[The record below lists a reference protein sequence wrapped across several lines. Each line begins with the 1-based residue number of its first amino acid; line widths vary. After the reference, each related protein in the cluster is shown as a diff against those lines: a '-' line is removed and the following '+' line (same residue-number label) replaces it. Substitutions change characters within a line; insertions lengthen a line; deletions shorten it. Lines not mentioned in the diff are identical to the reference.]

1 MKVTRLIMFAGLGLA
16 VATAGAAQLG
26 RNTAPVTVRN
36 TVAGSDI
43 GPATGLQLSLV
54 TPVQIFPETFA
65 VSGLRINLIF
75 GRNRALRGLDLGI
88 VNEITERVEGMQLAV
103 ASNLAGDLAGLQ
115 IGLFNSAATS
125 EAGCCQLGAINI
137 LRGEDSQGVMLGVL
151 FNQADNLRGFQFG
164 LINICNT
171 LDGCQ
176 LGLINIISQSEA
188 LMFCPFFNAQF

>member
-36 TVAGSDI
+36 TVAGLDI

-54 TPVQIFPETFA
+54 TPVQIFAESFA

-75 GRNRALRGLDLGI
+75 GRNRALRGLDLGT
-88 VNEITERVEGMQLAV
+88 VNEITERVEGMQLGV
-103 ASNLAGDLAGLQ
+103 SNLAGDVTGLQ
-115 IGLFNSAATS
+115 FGFFNSATTS
-125 EAGCCQLGAINI
+125 EAGCCQLGTINI
-137 LRGEDSQGVMLGVL
+137 LGGEDSQGVMLGLL
-151 FNQADNLRGFQFG
+151 FNKADNLRGFQFG

-176 LGLINIISQSEA
+176 LGLINIITQSEA

>member
-1 MKVTRLIMFAGLGLA
+1 MKMTRLIMFAGLGLA

-36 TVAGSDI
+36 TVAGLDI

-75 GRNRALRGLDLGI
+75 GRNRALRGLDLGT
-88 VNEITERVEGMQLAV
+88 VNEVTERVEGVQLIGV
-103 ASNLAGDLAGLQ
+103 NLAGDLAGLQ
-115 IGLFNSAATS
+115 IGLFNSASSS

-137 LRGEDSQGVMLGVL
+137 LRGEDSQGTMLGL
-151 FNQADNLRGFQFG
+151 FNQADGLRGFQFG

-176 LGLINIISQSEA
+176 LGVINIITQSEA
-188 LMFCPFFNAQF
+188 LMFCPIFNAQF

>member
-1 MKVTRLIMFAGLGLA
+1 MKMTRLIMFAGLGLA

-36 TVAGSDI
+36 TVAGLDI

-75 GRNRALRGLDLGI
+75 GRNRALRGLDLGT
-88 VNEITERVEGMQLAV
+88 VNEVTERVEGVQLIGV
-103 ASNLAGDLAGLQ
+103 NLAGDLAGLQ

-137 LRGEDSQGVMLGVL
+137 LRGEDSQGTMLGL
-151 FNQADNLRGFQFG
+151 FNQADGLRGFQFG

-176 LGLINIISQSEA
+176 LGLINIILQSEA
-188 LMFCPFFNAQF
+188 LMFCPIFNAQF

>member
-1 MKVTRLIMFAGLGLA
+1 MKMTRLIMFAGLGLA

-36 TVAGSDI
+36 TVAGLDI

-75 GRNRALRGLDLGI
+75 GRNRALRGLDLGT
-88 VNEITERVEGMQLAV
+88 VNEVTERVEGVQLIGV
-103 ASNLAGDLAGLQ
+103 NLAGDLAGLQ

-137 LRGEDSQGVMLGVL
+137 LRGEDSQGTMLGFL
-151 FNQADNLRGFQFG
+151 FNKADGLRGLQLG

-176 LGLINIISQSEA
+176 LGLINIILQSEA
-188 LMFCPFFNAQF
+188 LMFCPIFNAQF

>member
-1 MKVTRLIMFAGLGLA
+1 MKVTRWIMFARLGLA

-36 TVAGSDI
+36 TGAGLDI
-43 GPATGLQLSLV
+43 GPATGLQLALV
-54 TPVQIFPETFA
+54 APVQIFAESFA
-65 VSGLRINLIF
+65 VSGLRVNLIF
-75 GRNRALRGLDLGI
+75 GRNRALRGLDLGT
-88 VNEITERVEGMQLAV
+88 VNEITERVEGVQLAL

-137 LRGEDSQGVMLGVL
+137 LRGEDSQGTMLGM
-151 FNQADNLRGFQFG
+151 FNQADGLRGFQFG

-176 LGLINIISQSEA
+176 LGLINIITQSEA
-188 LMFCPFFNAQF
+188 LMFCPIFNAQF

>member
-1 MKVTRLIMFAGLGLA
+1 MKMTRLIMFAGLGLA

-36 TVAGSDI
+36 TVAGLDI

-75 GRNRALRGLDLGI
+75 GRNRALRGLDLGT
-88 VNEITERVEGMQLAV
+88 VNEVTERVEGVQLIGV
-103 ASNLAGDLAGLQ
+103 NLAGDLAGLQ

-137 LRGEDSQGVMLGVL
+137 LRGEDSQGTMLGL
-151 FNQADNLRGFQFG
+151 FNQADGLRGFQFG

-176 LGLINIISQSEA
+176 LGVINIITQSEA
-188 LMFCPFFNAQF
+188 LMFCPIFNAQF

>member
-1 MKVTRLIMFAGLGLA
+1 MKVTRLIMSAGLSLA

-36 TVAGSDI
+36 TVGGSDI

-54 TPVQIFPETFA
+54 TPVQIFPESFA

-75 GRNRALRGLDLGI
+75 GRNRALRGLDLGT
-88 VNEITERVEGMQLAV
+88 VNEITERVEGMQLGV
-103 ASNLAGDLAGLQ
+103 SNLAGDVTGLQ
-115 IGLFNSAATS
+115 LGLFNSASSS
-125 EAGCCQLGAINI
+125 EAGCCQLGAINL
-137 LRGEDSQGVMLGVL
+137 LRGEDSQGTMLGM
-151 FNQADNLRGFQFG
+151 FNLAEGMRGFQFG
-164 LINICNT
+164 VINICNT

-188 LMFCPFFNAQF
+188 LVFCPIFNAQF